1 MIQIITKIDST
12 KYQLINTFI
21 GFSPVIILQLHQ
33 VQARVVKFNIKI
45 YPARKV
51 SQAQYLSLIL
61 CKTLKDH
68 EVNNEYLMYYIL
80 ILYNVSQPMIKDP
93 YILYWGSL
101 LSHFT
106 SLQTSLSLSLSE
118 ETSEVSEVVRLW
130 FSSEEDTEEPVDTAA
145 T

>member
-45 YPARKV
+45 YPARKL
-51 SQAQYLSLIL
+51 SLAQYLSLIL

-93 YILYWGSL
+93 YILY
-101 LSHFT
+101 
-106 SLQTSLSLSLSE
+106 
-118 ETSEVSEVVRLW
+118 
-130 FSSEEDTEEPVDTAA
+130 
-145 T
+145 